1 MYIET
6 LDKCFSNRL
15 NSYLEVVL
23 PNSAHTVW
31 TMQLFCHLYAFLI
44 YGASAFDTWCI
55 KTLKKKVCQNA
66 FVSAHQIG
74 TAYSVEHKRFNAPT
88 APDLFCIHVKEQRY
102 HRGAGRDGG
111 PRSHQAASQPRPEE
125 WRPQRKY
132 CLCMYEWVISSYEP
146 HTYSTPVSEASCLG
160 NVL

>member
-15 NSYLEVVL
+15 NSYFEEQMHEVVL

-31 TMQLFCHLYAFLI
+31 TMQLFCHLYVFLI
-44 YGASAFDTWCI
+44 YRASAFDMWCI

-74 TAYSVEHKRFNAPT
+74 TAYLVEHKRFNPLT

-111 PRSHQAASQPRPEE
+111 QIISTRSHQAASQPRPEE

-132 CLCMYEWVISSYEP
+132 CLCIYEWVISSYEP
-146 HTYSTPVSEASCLG
+146 
-160 NVL
+160 